1 MTDLAALRER
11 NIAHWTAAA
20 PGWVRQADRHDR
32 FGAALGTPALDAL
45 APRPGERALDVGCGC
60 GGTTAD
66 LARAVAP
73 GGTAVGI
80 DLAPEMV
87 SAAAARFPGL
97 RFEVADVESP
107 GPLPGAPYDLAFSR
121 MVLMLLADPVA
132 GCAAIRRALRPGGRL
147 AATVFRDGAANPW
160 MFASV
165 LGAAPHLGAL
175 PPMPLPGEP
184 GPFAFADRDRVAGV
198 LADAGFVEVAV
209 DPLDVHLDCGPDA
222 DEVAGWLVEIGPA
235 GAPYRAA
242 APSEQDEAR
251 AGVARLLERFRG
263 PDGFRLP
270 AGGWL
275 VTARTPARDQAN
287 SVAPR

>member
-1 MTDLAALRER
+1 MSHLTALRER
-11 NIAHWTAAA
+11 NSAFWAAAA
-20 PGWVRQADRHDR
+20 PGWARQADRHDR
-32 FGAALGTPALDAL
+32 FGAALGDAALAAL

-73 GGTAVGI
+73 GGTAVGV
-80 DLAPEMV
+80 DLSPEMV
-87 SAAAARFPGL
+87 RAAATRFPGL
-97 RFEVADVESP
+97 RFAAADVETAAA
-107 GPLPGAPYDLAFSR
+107 LPGTPYDLAFAR

-132 GCAAIRRALRPGGRL
+132 GCGAIRRALRPGGRL

-198 LADAGFVEVAV
+198 LAGAGFVEVAV
-209 DPLDVHLDCGPDA
+209 EPLDVALDCGHDA
-222 DEVAGWLVEIGPA
+222 DEVAEWLVEVGPA

-242 APSEQDEAR
+242 APADQDGAR
-251 AGVARLLERFRG
+251 AGVARLIERYRG
-263 PDGFRLP
+263 PDGLRLP
-270 AGGWL
+270 VGAWL
-275 VTARTPARDQAN
+275 VTARTP
-287 SVAPR
+287 VP